1 MTTNYAKIHEKEY
14 DKLIIENETLQKENK
29 RLKNIEKTLVSLSI
43 KIDDLIS
50 TNKELTQTIN
60 NQNQQ
65 LKEKDESNRKKDE
78 LINRLT
84 EENERLKNKNKKDS
98 SNSSKP
104 SSTNGSKIVSNNR
117 EKSTRSKGG
126 QINHIAHTLK
136 SKDVEEIIK
145 NKSDVKLVKKVIKN
159 LDKKYP
165 KYVLDLVVNV
175 LVTENTDCNID
186 KLNEVQYGDNIKSLV
201 VLLATD
207 CYMSYDRIVSFI
219 SALTNNTINLSKGT
233 MVNWI
238 NEFSAGIKTEIT
250 AIENDLLKGHYIQVD
265 DSNVKANGKNC
276 YQLCVCNKQTV
287 LLTGSETKN
296 KEAWDTTIV
305 SKYLNIL
312 IKDGTRVFD
321 KYGLK
326 QAQCNVH
333 IARYLKGCYDLSNKK
348 HKIPLEI
355 RKFLNDI
362 NEHRKKLI
370 ELGVNTF
377 TKEEIDGYYKKYDE
391 LIELWGTELEGESEI
406 IYNEE
411 IQLYNRMKEKDK
423 EEILFFIKDFDI
435 PFSNNNAEAMQ
446 RGIKIKQKIGK
457 FRSFDGLNEYCRIK
471 SFISTLRKRK
481 LSIIDSIKK
490 ILANEPVLA

>member
-1 MTTNYAKIHEKEY
+1 MATNYARMHEKEY

-29 RLKNIEKTLVSLSI
+29 RLKNIESTIGKLTA
-43 KIDDLIS
+43 KIDKLI
-50 TNKELTQTIN
+50 EIN
-60 NQNQQ
+60 ENNSEEIKNNFEEIKK
-65 LKEKDESNRKKDE
+65 LKSIIEKKDE

-136 SKDVEEIIK
+136 SKDVEELIK

-207 CYMSYDRIVSFI
+207 CYMSYDRIVPFI

-305 SKYLNIL
+305 PKYLNIL

-348 HKIPLEI
+348 HETPLEI
-355 RKFLNDI
+355 RTFLNGI

-370 ELGVNTF
+370 ESGVKTF
-377 TKEEIDGYYKKYDE
+377 TKEEIDEYYKKYDE
-391 LIELWGTELEGESEI
+391 LIELWGRELEGESEI
-406 IYNEE
+406 IYKEE

-423 EEILFFIKDFDI
+423 EEILFFINDFDI

-457 FRSFDGLNEYCRIK
+457 FRSFDSLNEYCRIK
-471 SFISTLRKRK
+471 SFISTLRKRN

>member
-1 MTTNYAKIHEKEY
+1 MATNYARMHEKEY
-14 DKLIIENETLQKENK
+14 DKLIIENETLQKEIK
-29 RLKNIEKTLVSLSI
+29 RLKSFESTIDTLTT
-43 KIDDLIS
+43 KIDKAI
-50 TNKELTQTIN
+50 EIN
-60 NQNQQ
+60 
-65 LKEKDESNRKKDE
+65 EKNS
-78 LINRLT
+78 
-84 EENERLKNKNKKDS
+84 EEIERLKNKNKKDS
-98 SNSSKP
+98 SNASKP
-104 SSTNGSKIVSNNR
+104 SSTNGSKIVPNNR

-126 QINHIAHTLK
+126 QLNHIAHTLK
-136 SKDVEEIIK
+136 SKDVKELIK
-145 NKSDVKLVKKVIKN
+145 NKSNVKLVQKVIN
-159 LDKKYP
+159 DMEKKYP
-165 KYVLDLVVNV
+165 KYVLDLVVNA

-207 CYMSYDRIVSFI
+207 CYMSYDRIVAFI

-238 NEFSAGIKTEIT
+238 NEFSASIKTEIT
-250 AIENDLLKGHYIQVD
+250 TIENDLLKGHYMQAD
-265 DSNVKANGKNC
+265 DSNVKVNGKNC
-276 YQLCVCNKQTV
+276 YQLCLCNKKSV

-305 SKYLNIL
+305 PKYINIL

-333 IARYLKGCYDLSNKK
+333 ISRYLKGCYDLSNGK
-348 HKIPLEI
+348 HNIPLEI
-355 RKFLNDI
+355 KSLLNDI

-370 ELGVNTF
+370 ESGVNTF

-391 LIELWGTELEGESEI
+391 LIESWGKSLEGESEI
-406 IYNEE
+406 IYKEE

-423 EEILFFIKDFDI
+423 EEILFFIEDFDI
-435 PFSNNNAEAMQ
+435 PFTNNNAESMQ
-446 RGIKIKQKIGK
+446 RGMKIKQKIGK
-457 FRSFDGLNEYCRIK
+457 FRSFDGLKECCEIK
-471 SFISTLRKRK
+471 SFILTLKKRK

-490 ILANEPVLA
+490 VFANEPVLA